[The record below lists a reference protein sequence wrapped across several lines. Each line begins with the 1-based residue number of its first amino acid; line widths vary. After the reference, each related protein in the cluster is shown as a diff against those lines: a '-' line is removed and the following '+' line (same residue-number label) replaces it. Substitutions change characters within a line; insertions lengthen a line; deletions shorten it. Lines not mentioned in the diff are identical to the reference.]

1 MRRKKDHFGPAWGDN
16 GMRHRGACIA
26 AAVGVAAVVASF
38 GHASAADRRPGSVLA
53 EESFTGATADSRFIG
68 YGSACLTGARRGD
81 PPAEAANHPLGGCR
95 RDPVGPVP
103 PGGAAPRG
111 YLQLTDAH
119 IEQTGAVMFD
129 SPIPAKDGL
138 EVTFEQWQ
146 YGNTTRG
153 PADGISFFLTDGARR
168 LATPGAFGGSLGY
181 AQKQPGGS
189 PDAQFV
195 PGVDGGYLG
204 IGLDVLGEYFGDGEG
219 RGNGCDRRSP
229 AGTAF
234 RPPAPGPNIVTA
246 RGPGNG
252 TTGYCLLAAST
263 ENSTRNGPWRSSL
276 PGRLHGDLKKMPAN
290 ATPERAEK
298 LLEPVKRIVRVAI
311 SRGRNPVATVD
322 IDFRNGDGFK
332 RVLRFAAPKPVPS
345 TVKFGFAAST
355 GPLTDVQLVRRVVVR
370 SQGR

>member
-1 MRRKKDHFGPAWGDN
+1 
-16 GMRHRGACIA
+16 MRHRGAWIT
-26 AAVGVAAVVASF
+26 AAVGAVAVAASF
-38 GHASAADRRPGSVLA
+38 GHASAAGGRPGSVLV
-53 EESFTGATADSRFIG
+53 EESFTRASADQRFVG
-68 YGSACLTGARRGD
+68 YGAACLTGARRGKA
-81 PPAEAANHPLGGCR
+81 PAEAANHPLGGCR
-95 RDPVGPVP
+95 RDPAGPVP

-119 IEQTGAVMFD
+119 PEVTGAALFD
-129 SPIPAKDGL
+129 APIPAEDGI

-146 YGNTTRG
+146 YGNTTRA

-181 AQKQPGGS
+181 AQKRPGGR
-189 PDAQFV
+189 AGARFV

-219 RGNGCDRRSP
+219 RGNGCARRSP

-234 RPPAPGPNIVTA
+234 RPPAPGPNIVSA

-252 TTGYCLLAAST
+252 IRGYCLLAAST
-263 ENSTRNGPWRSSL
+263 KNTTRSGPWRSSL
-276 PGRLHGDLKKMPAN
+276 PGRLHGDLTKMPAGV
-290 ATPERAEK
+290 APDRAQR
-298 LLEPVKRIVRVAI
+298 LLEPVKRIVRVAV
-311 SRGRNPVATVD
+311 SPGPDPVATVD
-322 IDFRNGDGFK
+322 IDFRDGGGFK
-332 RVLRFAAPKPVPS
+332 RVLRFAAPRPVPD

-370 SQGR
+370 SLRG